1 MDRDGWS
8 HRRPKHPAPKPLV
21 YEANR
26 PRRWA
31 KRVRVARH
39 VRPLFRQGHSARLAA
54 QYGGK
59 VENWTKMAAD
69 EGRTLV
75 SGVVAGIKGQVHWYE
90 NVLTGA
96 KVEGKFKI
104 D

>member
-1 MDRDGWS
+1 
-8 HRRPKHPAPKPLV
+8 
-21 YEANR
+21 
-26 PRRWA
+26 
-31 KRVRVARH
+31 
-39 VRPLFRQGHSARLAA
+39 
-54 QYGGK
+54 
-59 VENWTKMAAD
+59 MAAD